1 MTFEQQLTEL
11 KNINQA
17 NLTFFTE
24 KFPPLMDL
32 HAFLVENNYH
42 GKRYTIL
49 KTEQDQWQ
57 FTDSSTISQFSGNGM
72 NSAIHYNWEKLLEYL
87 RTHPVLLKIFCDRI
101 PEMEKEFED
110 IIAQC
115 ISEIQR
121 KN

>member
-1 MTFEQQLTEL
+1 
-11 KNINQA
+11 
-17 NLTFFTE
+17 
-24 KFPPLMDL
+24 MDL

-49 KTEQDQWQ
+49 KNEQEQWQ
-57 FTDSSTISQFSGNGM
+57 FTEISTISEYYGNKM
-72 NSAIHYNWEKLLEYL
+72 TPPIHYSWENLLEYL
-87 RTHPVLLKIFCDRI
+87 KTHPVLLKIFCDRI

-110 IIAQC
+110 IITLC